1 MGKHIEN
8 MQLLQSDFCHGFLPG
23 KYSWLRFYQH
33 DYFQLSIHWSQS
45 EWMKMD
51 GDKLKFLSRQT

>member
-1 MGKHIEN
+1 
-8 MQLLQSDFCHGFLPG
+8 LPG